1 MHSIYRR
8 FDEFEHDQFERDF
21 LSNEIGS
28 SHGSKRFLLILLVAF
43 LTFSCD
49 AQKNQEVTGAAADP
63 SGPPIEVAAPRGLPP
78 VPIPPD
84 NRPTTD
90 SIALG
95 RKLFY
100 DVKLSRDDTLSCASC
115 HNPALHFTDGQQV
128 AKGISGQLGT
138 RNTPSL
144 LNAAYNI
151 DQFWDGRA
159 ASLEQQAG
167 SPIASP
173 KEMNLPHEICL
184 TRLNADQAYRDE
196 FAKAFGP
203 GVITMEK
210 VVKAI
215 AGFERTLLSGNSPF
229 DRYQYG
235 GDKTALSAAAIRGLA
250 IFTDKTRGN
259 CSTCHTVG
267 EKSALFTDGKFHNL
281 GAGMNSNGELADLGR
296 YTHTG
301 SDADRGAFRTPSLR
315 NVAQTAPYMHDGSLK
330 TLKDVIDFYVGGGNS
345 TPQLDREMKPLKLS
359 AQDRSDLVIFLKA
372 LTGDMPSNAGPIS
385 KD

>member
-8 FDEFEHDQFERDF
+8 FDEFEHDEFERDF
-21 LSNEIGS
+21 LSNGIGS
-28 SHGSKRFLLILLVAF
+28 SSVVTRILILLVAF
-43 LTFSCD
+43 LTFSCST
-49 AQKNQEVTGAAADP
+49 QKNWEMTGAAAQ
-63 SGPPIEVAAPRGLPP
+63 PIGSPVEIDAPLGLPP

-100 DVKLSRDDTLSCASC
+100 DVKLSRDDSLSCASC
-115 HNPALHFTDGQQV
+115 HNPALHFTDSQQV
-128 AKGISGQLGT
+128 AKGIGGQLGA

-151 DQFWDGRA
+151 EQFWDGRA
-159 ASLEQQAG
+159 DSLEQQAG

-173 KEMNLPHEICL
+173 KEMNLPHEVCL
-184 TRLNADQAYRDE
+184 DRLNADRAYRAE

-203 GVITMEK
+203 GMITMDK

-215 AGFERTLLSGNSPF
+215 ASFERTLLSGNSPF
-229 DRYQYG
+229 DRYQYSS
-235 GDKTALSAAAIRGLA
+235 DETALSTAAIRGLA

-259 CSTCHTVG
+259 CSTCHTIG
-267 EKSALFTDGKFHNL
+267 EKFALFTDGKFHNL
-281 GAGMNSNGELADLGR
+281 GAGMNSNGELADQGR
-296 YTHTG
+296 YTHTV

-315 NVAQTAPYMHDGSLK
+315 NVAKTAPYMHDGSLK

-345 TPQLDREMKPLKLS
+345 NQQLDREIKPLKLS
-359 AQDRSDLVIFLKA
+359 EHDRSDLVIFLEA
-372 LTGDMPSNAGPIS
+372 LTGDMPSNAGPPS
-385 KD
+385 KN